1 MKKQIPIL
9 ILHGW
14 NLRAARF
21 QPLISEFEKRGY
33 QVLCPDLPGF
43 GTTKLPIQPYSLSDY
58 VSFVLK
64 LLKKQKINKVILIG
78 HSFGGRIGIKFASEY
93 PQQIEYLILTGAPGI
108 NPVPKGKIL
117 LFLYLAKIGKIIMSL
132 PILSM
137 MTTVMRKILYK
148 AAGATDFYHTNEKMR
163 ETFKNVIKE
172 DLTFCMKMIKSR
184 TLLLWGENDGIV
196 PLSVARKMKELIRN
210 SKLEILPDSRH
221 GAPWTDPELFTSM
234 VEKYINSL

>member
-14 NLRAARF
+14 NLSAAKF
-21 QPLISEFEKRGY
+21 DPLVSELNIRGY
-33 QVLCPDLPGF
+33 KVYCPDLPGF
-43 GTTKLPIQPYSLSDY
+43 GKSKIPDKPHTLSDY
-58 VSFVLK
+58 IQFVINF
-64 LLKKQKINKVILIG
+64 LKKNKLNKIIIIG

-93 PQQIEYLILTGAPGI
+93 SQHIEHLILTGAPGI

-132 PILSM
+132 PILSNL
-137 MTTVMRKILYK
+137 TAVMRKILYK
-148 AAGATDFYHTNEKMR
+148 AAGASDFYHTNEKMR

-172 DLTFCMKMIKSR
+172 DLTSYMKKIKSK

-196 PLSVARKMKELIRN
+196 PLSIARKMQDMIHN
-210 SKLEILPDSRH
+210 SRLEILPNTRH
-221 GAPWTDPELFTSM
+221 GAPWTNPELFANM
-234 VEKYINSL
+234 VEKYINNL